1 MCSVQE
7 KRRDEEEEKES
18 KSEETHRCGET
29 MLSSGHVIISAGIE
43 SGLYG
48 LHYFVSLAV
57 YPCAV
62 SVLDGDEPKTSSTCD
77 LCPLGAVGGIP
88 L

>member
-1 MCSVQE
+1 
-7 KRRDEEEEKES
+7 
-18 KSEETHRCGET
+18 

-62 SVLDGDEPKTSSTCD
+62 SVLDGDEPKTSTTYLFPQLKLDGQRQRSSGFIID
-77 LCPLGAVGGIP
+77 FLEVHFPGQ
-88 L
+88 